1 MPRSP
6 GTLLALSSEDMI
18 EPKPSIATLVRGGEV
33 LSMPERRE
41 RLRTRVVL
49 PLRFSPLSAEEEE
62 LVSSGKGNLLVADTG
77 PSFPSIWQGSPSE
90 NWPPEQE
97 SQILHYLQLLDAKLN
112 WIIRRLGDEETT
124 VEAYGETMDLGG
136 NGIRFAA
143 RESVPVGSL
152 LRIRLQLPPLAPLSV
167 TLIVRVLRVETLAA
181 DFPNHLTQSI
191 AGEFVGIEETQRE
204 QIIQFIFS
212 REREELR
219 RRRDGRNPDS

>member
-1 MPRSP
+1 MS
-6 GTLLALSSEDMI
+6 
-18 EPKPSIATLVRGGEV
+18 
-33 LSMPERRE
+33 ERRE

-49 PLRFSPLSAEEEE
+49 PLRFSQLSAEEEE
-62 LVSSGKGNLLVADTG
+62 LARSGKADFLAADTG
-77 PSFPSIWQGSPSE
+77 PLFPPVWQGSPSE

-97 SQILHYLQLLDAKLN
+97 SQVLHYLQLLDAKLN

-124 VEAYGETMDLGG
+124 VGAYGETIDLGG

-143 RESVPVGSL
+143 REAVPVGSL
-152 LRIRLQLPPLAPLSV
+152 LRIRLQLPPFAPLSI
-167 TLIVRVLRVETLAA
+167 TLIVRVLRVETLAS
-181 DFPNHLTQSI
+181 DFPNNFTHSV

-219 RRRDGRNPDS
+219 RRHEGRNADS

>member
-1 MPRSP
+1 M
-6 GTLLALSSEDMI
+6 T
-18 EPKPSIATLVRGGEV
+18 EPNSGITALVRGGEV
-33 LSMPERRE
+33 LSMSERRE

-49 PLRFSPLSAEEEE
+49 PLRFSPLSAEDEE
-62 LVSSGKGNLLVADTG
+62 LARCGKGNLLVADSG
-77 PSFPSIWQGSPSE
+77 VSLPSVWQGGQSE

-97 SQILHYLQLLDAKLN
+97 AQILHYLQLLDTKLN

-124 VEAYGETMDLGG
+124 VEAHGETIDLGG

-143 RESVPVGSL
+143 PEPVPVGSL

-167 TLIVRVLRVETLAA
+167 TLIVRVLRVETRTSHAHSTFTCA
-181 DFPNHLTQSI
+181 I
-191 AGEFVGIEETQRE
+191 AGEFVGIEEMQRE

-219 RRRDGRNPDS
+219 RRRDGRNPHS

>member
-1 MPRSP
+1 M
-6 GTLLALSSEDMI
+6 T
-18 EPKPSIATLVRGGEV
+18 EPNSGITALVRGGEV
-33 LSMPERRE
+33 LSMSERRE

-62 LVSSGKGNLLVADTG
+62 LARSGKGNLLVADTG
-77 PSFPSIWQGSPSE
+77 LSFPPVWQGGPSE
-90 NWPPEQE
+90 SWPPEQE
-97 SQILHYLQLLDAKLN
+97 SQILHYLQLLDVKLN

-124 VEAYGETMDLGG
+124 VEAHGETIDLGG

-143 RESVPVGSL
+143 QEPVPVGSL
-152 LRIRLQLPPLAPLSV
+152 LRIRLQLPPVAPLSV
-167 TLIVRVLRVETLAA
+167 TLLVRVLRVETRTSHAHSNFTCA
-181 DFPNHLTQSI
+181 I
-191 AGEFVGIEETQRE
+191 AGEFVGIEEMQRE